1 MAQRVLESLGRLEE
15 EHSDWLEALAA
26 QETLDRYGA
35 GEEPEEEDG
44 WEEERETVRLYLARE
59 AEEYGPT
66 EYVSPD
72 RDPVWLWLESV
83 LSFTNVWHSEGRD
96 SEPELVGWE
105 LLLCYGGPSAGLEL
119 TTDGR
124 ATVWAAHWSPTE
136 YAHGRLEW
144 LANYLEE
151 LGL

>member
-15 EHSDWLEALAA
+15 EHSDWLEALRA
-26 QETLDRYGA
+26 QELIDTAPFYGL
-35 GEEPEEEDG
+35 EPEAE
-44 WEEERETVRLYLARE
+44 WLETVRLYLERQSA
-59 AEEYGPT
+59 EYGLT
-66 EYVSPD
+66 EYVSED
-72 RDPVWLWLESV
+72 ADPVLLWLESSLDV
-83 LSFTNVWHSEGRD
+83 VGVIHRRGEEEERA
-96 SEPELVGWE
+96 GWE
-105 LLLCYGGPSAGLEL
+105 ILLCYGGPSAGLEL